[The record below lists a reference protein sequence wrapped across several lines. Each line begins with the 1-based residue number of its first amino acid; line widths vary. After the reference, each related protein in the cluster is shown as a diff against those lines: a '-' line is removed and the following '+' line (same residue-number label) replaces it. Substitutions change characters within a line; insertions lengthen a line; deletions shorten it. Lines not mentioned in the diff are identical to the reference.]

1 MQSTPNPRET
11 DPHDVFVIEP
21 DVVLAARAD
30 KAPLDRLYDV
40 LTDPPGPQADPAA
53 ELLAAPSP
61 RIDPKFD
68 ADNAGD
74 AAAPGE
80 IRIDELEASDRR
92 PRSGGFARFAKRV
105 LVGAFLLAGA
115 VSAAAWQ
122 HYGGDA
128 KAVIAKWTPSFA
140 LASSPPAET
149 PAAAGQPAAADTQ
162 VSAQTAPVDSAA
174 LDKAAAPPPAAA
186 QSSEVA
192 APAAA
197 ASTAPATA
205 PVVAQDSAKLL
216 RSMARDLAS
225 MNQQIDELK
234 ASIEQLKAGQ
244 AQLAQDAAKA
254 AEAKAAEAKAAEAK
268 AAEAKTS
275 EAKPQASNP
284 RRRTA
289 TPPVRAAAAHAH
301 RPKQT
306 FPYRPIAPARPY
318 PTAAPVQLQPSMQA
332 QATTDGQ
339 PVLRP
344 PMPLR

>member
-1 MQSTPNPRET
+1 
-11 DPHDVFVIEP
+11 VIEP

-53 ELLAAPSP
+53 ELLAAPPP

-68 ADNAGD
+68 ADNARD
-74 AAAPGE
+74 AGAPSE

-92 PRSGGFARFAKRV
+92 PASGRLARFGRRV
-105 LVGAFLLAGA
+105 LMGAFLLTSA
-115 VSAAAWQ
+115 VGAAAWQ

-128 KAVIAKWTPSFA
+128 KAAFAKWMPSFT
-140 LASSPPAET
+140 LASSPAADT
-149 PAAAGQPAAADTQ
+149 PAAAGQPAAPDATQ
-162 VSAQTAPVDSAA
+162 VSAPVDSAA
-174 LDKAAAPPPAAA
+174 LDKADKPSASAAGPSDVAVSATPPAA
-186 QSSEVA
+186 
-192 APAAA
+192 
-197 ASTAPATA
+197 
-205 PVVAQDSAKLL
+205 PVVDQDSTKLL
-216 RSMARDLAS
+216 QSMARDLAS

-244 AQLAQDAAKA
+244 AKLAQDAARAAETRMAAAKAA
-254 AEAKAAEAKAAEAK
+254 AEAKSAD
-268 AAEAKTS
+268 
-275 EAKPQASNP
+275 AKPQASNP

-289 TPPVRAAAAHAH
+289 APSARAAAALAH

-306 FPYRPIAPARPY
+306 FPYRPIPPAPATTRSY
-318 PTAAPVQLQPSMQA
+318 PAAAPVQLQPSMQA
-332 QATTDGQ
+332 QATTTDGQ